1 MEKELQTKNQ
11 NTKLEIINQVPE
23 ELLWIN
29 NFNSKRSRQTYQIAT
44 KKFIEFFKIKTPE
57 ELRTIT
63 HAHIIAFKNHL
74 QESEQSPRSVN
85 NRLSALS
92 SLFNHLMEQQIVFI
106 NPVQSVKRMR
116 INNDRVEAKVLTP
129 FEARKILKAPDLT
142 KDQGIR
148 DRAILGTLFFTGCR
162 VTELCQLKVK
172 DYFEEQ
178 GFWILDFIIKGGKRN
193 RLAVNQELQI
203 FLNEYLEQTGHSNE
217 KDAPLMLPIK
227 KNPNLNQVRFI
238 SSRQVQMLW
247 KRYAEKTGI
256 QGTTPHSARATF
268 ITQAL
273 ENNCPLDA
281 VQKSVGHSQI
291 KTTQMYDKR
300 VARYRESASFAV
312 RY

>member
-1 MEKELQTKNQ
+1 MKNALQTKNQ
-11 NTKLEIINQVPE
+11 NKKLEIINQVPE

-44 KKFIEFFKIKTPE
+44 KKFIDFFKIKTAE

-74 QESEQSPRSVN
+74 QESEQSPKTIN

-92 SLFNHLMEQQIVFI
+92 SLFNHLIEHQVVFI

-116 INNDRVEAKVLTP
+116 INSNRVEAKVLSP
-129 FEARKILKAPDLT
+129 RQARRMINAPDLL
-142 KDQGIR
+142 KGQGIR

-162 VTELCQLKVK
+162 VSELCKLKVK
-172 DYFEEQ
+172 DYYEEQ
-178 GFWILDFIIKGGKRN
+178 GFWILDFVTKGGKRN
-193 RLAVNQELQI
+193 RLAVNQELQV
-203 FLNEYLEQTGHSNE
+203 FLNAYLEQSGHNDE
-217 KDAPLMLPIK
+217 KDSPLILPIK
-227 KNPNLNQVRFI
+227 MNPNLNQVRFI
-238 SSRQVQMLW
+238 SSRQVQLLW
-247 KRYAEKTGI
+247 KRYAEKNQI

-273 ENNCPLDA
+273 ENNCPLDT

-300 VARYRESASFAV
+300 VAKYRESASFAV